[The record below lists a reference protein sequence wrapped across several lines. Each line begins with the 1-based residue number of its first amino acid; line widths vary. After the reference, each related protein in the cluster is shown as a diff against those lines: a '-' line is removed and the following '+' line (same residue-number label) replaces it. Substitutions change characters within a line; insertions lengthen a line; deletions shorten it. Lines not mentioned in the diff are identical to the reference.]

1 MDFIIKYSL
10 EKVLDINVE
19 FVLEDFADVP
29 ELNVL
34 YINKLSHLDY
44 HDFKQESK
52 RAILCGDVIGK
63 PLLDS
68 LSITKRGFFYRFVID
83 ENKKSIEIMPDFHCM
98 LPVYYSEQGNLAT
111 VSSSYNLLVKEL
123 KNINKTDSLYAEI
136 AVLYTSLGDS
146 TYIKEI
152 KRLTYGKSIILS
164 NTKIQTVQNYRFF
177 DNFAEIPQKFKSAIH
192 NVTDCFIDISK
203 DYFEPLNAISLTGGF
218 DGRTITGCA
227 HYHKAEFINF
237 SYGKIGSPDVDVP
250 ISLSHELGLKYSL
263 IELDREYLSDL
274 HLQCMREYLLNTGG
288 LNGFLYPQSIFYV
301 KKLGRFWNNIVTG
314 YMGSEV
320 LRSTREPD
328 CEIISP
334 AVFDIL
340 LNGITQSNWAYTR
353 GDHFKELELIG
364 SIQEVTDVLN
374 KILQYFMDLPQGLSL
389 NQKFVSYAYENL
401 YRNTFGPW
409 IYNGMHYSKIR
420 APFLDYDFFKSISTT
435 EVSQFYKPFP
445 ETKLSKRMR
454 SLVFYAVVLDK
465 TWPELGKLPIS
476 KGYSPIDL
484 ISATGK
490 LNILLNYSKAKKK
503 NDIHGL
509 DKLNSVSGAN
519 QYLNS
524 LKNIDRINP
533 SLIER
538 IKNLMLHDAYSR
550 TYSFLALSKLEYNLL
565 LEKR

>member
-10 EKVLDINVE
+10 EKVLELDVE
-19 FVLEDFADVP
+19 LSLDDFAEKLEP
-29 ELNVL
+29 NTL
-34 YINKLSHLDY
+34 YINKLPHLDY
-44 HDFKQESK
+44 HDFKLNGK
-52 RAILCGDVIGK
+52 REILCGDVIGK

-68 LSITKRGFFYRFVID
+68 QTSTKRGFFYRFIID

-98 LPVYYSEQGNLAT
+98 LPVYYSELGNLAII
-111 VSSSYNLLVKEL
+111 SSSYNSILKEL
-123 KNINKTDSLYAEI
+123 KTTSKSDSFYAEI
-136 AVLYTSLGDS
+136 AVLYSSLGDS

-164 NTKIQTVQNYRFF
+164 NAKLHAVQNYRFY
-177 DNFAEIPQKFKSAIH
+177 DNLAEFPHKFEKAIH
-192 NVTDCFIDISK
+192 DVTDCFVDKSG
-203 DYFEPLNAISLTGGF
+203 DYFESSNAISLTGGF

-227 HYHKAEFINF
+227 HYHKTDFINF

-250 ISLSHELGLKYSL
+250 ISLSQKLGLNYSL
-263 IELDREYLSDL
+263 IELNREYLHDQ
-274 HLQCMREYLLNTGG
+274 HLQCLREYLLNTGG

-334 AVFDIL
+334 AIFDIL
-340 LNGITQSNWAYTR
+340 LNGITQNNWAYSR
-353 GDHFKELELIG
+353 CGHFKELELIT
-364 SIQEVTDVLN
+364 STQDITDVLN
-374 KILQYFMDLPQGLSL
+374 NISQYFMDLPQDLSL
-389 NQKFVSYAYENL
+389 NQKFISYAYENL

-454 SLVFYAVVLDK
+454 NLVFYAVVLDK

-503 NDIHGL
+503 KDIHGL

-519 QYLNS
+519 QYINS
-524 LKNIDRINP
+524 LINTETINP
-533 SLIER
+533 TLIER
-538 IKNLMLHDAYSR
+538 IKNLMMHDAYSR

-565 LEKR
+565 LEKQ